1 MTKEELATIRENTKE
16 MSEFLIKIDRGFGA
30 PVVNAGVC
38 MTVTVGGKEKH
49 DYLFIN
55 ARNLGNFLPYEKLMS
70 IKAALEK
77 NDGAALKK
85 ECDGDGK
92 TILCIQLPSFITRAR
107 LMGKCGSALMGVAIH
122 STYQKIS
129 NRVFQIDGMF
139 NVRPFADIDYRNFA
153 ARVSLYMT
161 NAPAGLGVCTTIE
174 VVPTNKPH
182 AGGSPDP
189 KDKYVLV
196 GFTAEPKGLIIS
208 HVSDLNTQFA
218 VDLNDYALVD
228 DTIATRAEF
237 IEATVDAAAAAEAL
251 EKRAIDAEGSLKSLE
266 EKANQLVEKV
276 KADNTKAHE
285 CIADVTKVRDMCA
298 KKLASLGYVLVE
310 HKIIP
315 ANKVNKPAPVK
326 KASSKKK

>member
-16 MSEFLIKIDRGFGA
+16 MTEVLIKIDRGFGA
-30 PVVNAGVC
+30 PLVNAGVC
-38 MTVTVGGKEKH
+38 MTVTVGGKETH

-55 ARNLGNFLPYEKLMS
+55 ARNLGNFLPYDKLMS

-129 NRVFQIDGMF
+129 NHAFQLDGMF
-139 NVRPFADIDYRNFA
+139 NECPFGDMDYRNFA
-153 ARVSLYMT
+153 ARVSLYLT

-196 GFTAEPKGLIIS
+196 GFTAEPKGLLIS
-208 HVSDLNTQFA
+208 HVSDLNTKFA

-237 IEATVDAAAAAEAL
+237 IEATVDAAAAAEVL
-251 EKRAIDAEGSLKSLE
+251 EKKADTTHIELLTANATIGQMKDNINSLIVECDGLKKQIAKL
-266 EKANQLVEKV
+266 EKA
-276 KADNTKAHE
+276 A
-285 CIADVTKVRDMCA
+285 C
-298 KKLASLGYVLVE
+298 KKTAV
-310 HKIIP
+310 
-315 ANKVNKPAPVK
+315 VK
-326 KASSKKK
+326 KPVVKKSSPKKK